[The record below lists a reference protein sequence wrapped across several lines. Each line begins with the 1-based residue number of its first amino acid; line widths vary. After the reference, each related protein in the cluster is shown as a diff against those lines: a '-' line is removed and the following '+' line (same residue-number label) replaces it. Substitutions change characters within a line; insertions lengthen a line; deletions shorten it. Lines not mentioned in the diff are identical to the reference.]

1 MIKRLSILICLL
13 ISCAFAYVETPI
25 LVNTGALNVETVEN
39 ANDLIKTDMMKK
51 SPSIEKVK
59 KEMSTKQPPVIKL
72 DVNQIQH
79 QRALDYMDHKTGSMV
94 PRF

>member
-1 MIKRLSILICLL
+1 MIKKLSVLVCLL
-13 ISCAFAYVETPI
+13 ISYAFAYVETPI
-25 LVNTGALNVETVEN
+25 LINTGAVSVETVEN

-59 KEMSTKQPPVIKL
+59 KEMSTEQPPVIKL

-79 QRALDYMDHKTGSMV
+79 QRALDYMDHKSGSMV